1 MEQLPRRGD
10 FGRVSQFAASNRAES
25 AMVLGGCDGDFCGR
39 LLAGTEVPAPHL
51 KRTAGTE
58 VPAPHLAPGLL
69 RRRRGSL
76 SAGGFYSGPGFAGA
90 RLGGIPDDDL
100 VGCEETIGEP
110 LMCVRVCAR
119 QHTVQ
124 G

>member
-1 MEQLPRRGD
+1 
-10 FGRVSQFAASNRAES
+10 
-25 AMVLGGCDGDFCGR
+25 MVLGGCDGDFCGR
-39 LLAGTEVPAPHL
+39 LLAGTEVPAPHACLAGTEVPASHL